1 MKKST
6 FAAILAFLACAVG
19 ALTAFA
25 IYLWKREKELAEYE
39 QLLFDADSQEE
50 DQEEDG
56 DQADPEEE
64 YILSVQDENEE

>member
-56 DQADPEEE
+56 NQADPEEE

>member
-6 FAAILAFLACAVG
+6 FAAMLAFLACAVG

-25 IYLWKREKELAEYE
+25 IYLWKRERELAEYE
-39 QLLFDADSQEE
+39 QLLFEADSQDE
-50 DQEEDG
+50 DEDE
-56 DQADPEEE
+56 DTPADAEEE

>member
-6 FAAILAFLACAVG
+6 FAAMLAFLACAVG

-39 QLLFDADSQEE
+39 QLLFEADSQDE
-50 DQEEDG
+50 DED
-56 DQADPEEE
+56 DQADAEEE
-64 YILSVQDENEE
+64 YILSVEDETEE